1 MPKGVEC
8 LMFFQNLRLGLIL
21 TPKTF
26 KVEYEKNINFM
37 NMMIKPFLTILFVL
51 SSLICFSQENINTPT
66 TTILSDYQSAIT
78 NSNLTKYSLG
88 INKKM
93 LVF

>member
-1 MPKGVEC
+1 
-8 LMFFQNLRLGLIL
+8 MFFQNLRLGLIL

>member
-37 NMMIKPFLTILFVL
+37 NMMIKPFLAILFVL

>member
-1 MPKGVEC
+1 
-8 LMFFQNLRLGLIL
+8 
-21 TPKTF
+21 
-26 KVEYEKNINFM
+26 M
-37 NMMIKPFLTILFVL
+37 NMMIKPFLAILFVL